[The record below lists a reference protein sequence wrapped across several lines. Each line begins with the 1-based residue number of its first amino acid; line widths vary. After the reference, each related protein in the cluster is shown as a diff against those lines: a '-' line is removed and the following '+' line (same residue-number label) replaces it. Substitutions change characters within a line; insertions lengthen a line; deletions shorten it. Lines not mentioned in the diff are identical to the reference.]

1 MIADD
6 LATRIPMSPFLTAT
20 LARAADYARAQSHV
34 EVAVEHLLLALTEDP
49 EATVVLK
56 TSNVDIA
63 QLNNEI
69 SDFIGRIEERHPEGG
84 GGSVAIS
91 ADLRRIL
98 EAAAAAAQQ
107 GRRREINGA
116 IVLAAIV
123 GDGRSGAAHML
134 RSQGLTFEEAIR
146 ALQRAAQNRPSTPA
160 PAAAPASADDILAS
174 ARERVQTRSAP
185 GLREAKQE
193 TEPEPAVPALG
204 GGTPRFESG
213 PPPETEHQRYE
224 PAPTLS
230 HTPDARSERELDDA
244 FRQEAPQ
251 PGSMGSLSTAPE
263 QDLSGSGAPP
273 MPPASA
279 APPRLEP
286 PQPVA
291 QPPRGAPQDRAPSG
305 RRPPS
310 WAPPAPRGASQQGA
324 GGPTARTGRIP
335 PPLPPSPGP
344 LQIPGQIPTQFP
356 ASPVPAGASA
366 PRGIP
371 QSRVPW
377 PEAIDPP
384 SSPAQ
389 GRNEGRPDA
398 GRQRQTGPRTVISA
412 GQLVHNV
419 PPRMKV
425 GVSLVC
431 EARIGRAEVKAIVE
445 GLQGGGS
452 VVRQEIMVTKAMSV
466 RLRSPDGGFFIEGS
480 SPETQW
486 IENVL
491 GLPAEDFAR
500 WRWTIT
506 PREKGR
512 KRLQLI
518 VSARTVG
525 SDGLAA
531 ETAMPDQVID
541 IRVRTNYARSFK
553 RLFGWTFA
561 AIVGGI
567 LARFGETAFEAVKG
581 LLAIFHG

>member
-1 MIADD
+1 MIAED

-56 TSNVDIA
+56 TSNVDLA
-63 QLNNEI
+63 QLNNEV

-146 ALQRAAQNRPSTPA
+146 ALQRAAQNRPAA
-160 PAAAPASADDILAS
+160 PAPASADDILAS

-185 GLREAKQE
+185 GLRDAKPEADQ
-193 TEPEPAVPALG
+193 EPAVPALG

-213 PPPETEHQRYE
+213 PPPEVEHQHFE

-244 FRQEAPQ
+244 FRQDAHQ
-251 PGSMGSLSTAPE
+251 PGSMGSLSTEPE
-263 QDLSGSGAPP
+263 QDLSGFGAP
-273 MPPASA
+273 PPASA
-279 APPRLEP
+279 AP

-291 QPPRGAPQDRAPSG
+291 QPPRGAPQERAPAG

-310 WAPPAPRGASQQGA
+310 WAPPAPRGAPQQGA
-324 GGPTARTGRIP
+324 GGPARAGRIP
-335 PPLPPSPGP
+335 PPLPQSPGP
-344 LQIPGQIPTQFP
+344 LQIPGQIPAQFP
-356 ASPVPAGASA
+356 AGPAPAGAAS
-366 PRGIP
+366 RGIP

-384 SSPAQ
+384 SAPAQ
-389 GRNEGRPDA
+389 SRNEGRPDA
-398 GRQRQTGPRTVISA
+398 AGRQRQAGPRTVISA

-431 EARIGRAEVKAIVE
+431 EARIGRNEVKAIVE

-531 ETAMPDQVID
+531 ETAMPDQVIE

-553 RLFGWTFA
+553 RLLGWTFA
-561 AIVGGI
+561 AIVGGV
-567 LARFGETAFEAVKG
+567 LARFGETAFEAAKG
-581 LLAIFHG
+581 LFAMFHG